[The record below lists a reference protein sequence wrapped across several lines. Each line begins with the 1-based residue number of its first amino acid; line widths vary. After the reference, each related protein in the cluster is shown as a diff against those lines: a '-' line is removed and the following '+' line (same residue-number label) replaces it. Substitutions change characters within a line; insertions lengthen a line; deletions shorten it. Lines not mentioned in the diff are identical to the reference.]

1 MPIYEYVCSDCKNRF
16 EQLRPVS
23 RADEDAA
30 CPKCKR
36 SCKRVPSKFASFAKS
51 ADGSSAPIAGA
62 GGGCGG
68 SCGASSCASC
78 H

>member
-1 MPIYEYVCSDCKNRF
+1 MPIYEYICSDCKCRF

-36 SCKRVPSKFASFAKS
+36 AGKRVPSRFASFAKT
-51 ADGSSAPIAGA
+51 AEGVSAPIAGA
-62 GGGCGG
+62 GGGCS
-68 SCGASSCASC
+68 SCGASSCSTC